1 VSPTTEL
8 NEIVAD
14 AQKLALAQ
22 VKEAGA
28 LSVKAF
34 QANVDLAERVL
45 AYQRGAFERFA
56 GKFEQA
62 Q

>member
-1 VSPTTEL
+1 MSPITEL

-34 QANVDLAERVL
+34 QVNIDLAERAL
-45 AYQRGAFERFA
+45 AYQRGAFERYA
-56 GKFEQA
+56 GGLEPKH
-62 Q
+62 